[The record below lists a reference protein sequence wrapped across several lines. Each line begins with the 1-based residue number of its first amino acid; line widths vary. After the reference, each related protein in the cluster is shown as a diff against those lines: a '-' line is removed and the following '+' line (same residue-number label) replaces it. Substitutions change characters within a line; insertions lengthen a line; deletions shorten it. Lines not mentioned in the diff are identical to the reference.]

1 MRADDAVGRYARIL
15 WDAREER
22 RLSRYDALRL
32 GRELGRAIYQQQEA
46 DEKYLAETDHR
57 VRWCRE
63 VLMCLVACEPVLR
76 ADDPLE
82 AVAAMLLGRTES
94 RRRWGAEKP
103 IFQQSR
109 NNERTGRS
117 TRCSFPAFGPDGELG
132 CTAGARDADG
142 SADRLSGGGEGSV

>member
-82 AVAAMLLGRTES
+82 AVAAMLLGRTECP
-94 RRRWGAEKP
+94 AEM
-103 IFQQSR
+103 
-109 NNERTGRS
+109 
-117 TRCSFPAFGPDGELG
+117 
-132 CTAGARDADG
+132 
-142 SADRLSGGGEGSV
+142 GG